1 MKKIILFIDQNSS
14 LGGGQRVLIDLIQFC
29 LNRGFNPS
37 LMLPS
42 EGYVSDFVSSLGIPF
57 STIPLP
63 PMSAGKKTISEK
75 ISYPFYSLKCAE
87 VIENFAYFKK
97 VDLIF
102 ANGPRVFLPSV
113 IAGKRVSKPVHLQLH
128 LLFQSGV
135 EKRLIAKLLQTDTV
149 KSAVACSNIV
159 FEPFKTIFPQKMSVI
174 PYWVSPQFLTEKN
187 HREELRKKYLLL
199 ANQIVIGVI
208 GRISPTKGQLFFLK
222 SILPFLE
229 ERKEVVILFGGS
241 SDFENPE
248 EEKKLK
254 ELAQN
259 SSFKERIKILGM
271 VEGLDF
277 YDAIDILVVPSLWDE
292 PFGLVAVEGMA
303 RSLPL
308 VVTRSGALSETV
320 LDGETGFVVEKK
332 EDDLRKKIKLL
343 VGSSEL
349 RKKMGTKG
357 RERVEKYYNPE
368 VQMEK
373 ILEKSVAAI

>member
-1 MKKIILFIDQNSS
+1 MKKNILFIDQNSS
-14 LGGGQRVLIDLIQFC
+14 LGGGQRVLLDLIQFY
-29 LNRGFNPS
+29 LSKGFNPS

-42 EGYVSDFVSSLGIPF
+42 EGYVSNFISSWGIPF

-63 PMSAGKKTISEK
+63 QMSAGKKTIYEK

-87 VIENFAYFKK
+87 AIENFAYFKE

-113 IAGKRVSKPVHLQLH
+113 IAGKRVSKPVHFQLH
-128 LLFQSGV
+128 LLFQSGI
-135 EKRLIAKLLQTDTV
+135 EKRLITKLLKTDTV
-149 KSAVACSNIV
+149 KSAVACSNTV
-159 FEPFKTIFPQKMSVI
+159 FEPFKNILPQKMSVI
-174 PYWVSPQFLTEKN
+174 PYWVSLQFLTEKN
-187 HREELRKKYLLL
+187 RREELRKQYFLLD
-199 ANQIVIGVI
+199 NQIVIGVI
-208 GRISPTKGQLFFLK
+208 GRISPTKGQIFFLN
-222 SILPFLE
+222 SLLPLLE
-229 ERKEVVILFGGS
+229 ERKEIVLLFGGF
-241 SDFENPE
+241 SDFENPD
-248 EEKKLK
+248 EEKKLQ

-259 SSFKERIKILGM
+259 SPFKERIKILGM

-277 YDAIDILVVPSLWDE
+277 YDAIDILVVPSLWEE

-303 RSLPL
+303 RKLPL
-308 VVTRSGALSETV
+308 VVTRSGALSDTV
-320 LDGETGFVVEKK
+320 VDGETGFVVEKK

-357 RERVEKYYNPE
+357 RERVEKYYNPK

-373 ILEKSVAAI
+373 ILEKSIAAI